1 MGNNRLNYANTHGPP
16 PEIKGA
22 MRLKLS
28 ILDQSPVHDSDSR
41 LGGND
46 GVFGNDGA
54 VALRHTIELARK
66 AEEWGYHRFW
76 VAEHHGSGR
85 VMGSS
90 PEVLVSHL
98 LAHTSRIR
106 VGSGGVMLQHYSPY
120 KVAENFNVL
129 ASLAPGRVDLGI
141 GRGPGGLP
149 RSTAALRR
157 GVLRQAQDERNR
169 EAQGTPDMTL
179 AEKLDE
185 LRCFLNNEL
194 EPEHPFH
201 GLQASP
207 LPPQP
212 PDLFLLGTTRSSG
225 DMAAELAMPYVFALF
240 LNNDEDEMAE
250 AVRRYQSGFERQ
262 GTPPPQPS
270 PGGRGSRVCPYT
282 MLALPIIVADTDEE
296 AAKHAAKIQV
306 VRITLDSG
314 RTLTVGSVEA
324 GEEFGKQSGEGYQI
338 TVRQA
343 GVVHG
348 NPESVKQQ
356 LLEMRHKYGADEIIA
371 VTAIDSF
378 EKRLRSFELL
388 GGLIGKIV

>member
-1 MGNNRLNYANTHGPP
+1 MS
-16 PEIKGA
+16 
-22 MRLKLS
+22 LKLS

-41 LGGND
+41 LRGNG

-54 VALRHTIELARK
+54 DALRHTIELARK

-157 GVLRQAQDERNR
+157 GVLRQAQDER
-169 EAQGTPDMTL
+169 DMTL

-194 EPEHPFH
+194 RPEHPFH

-207 LPPQP
+207 LPPRP

-240 LNNDEDEMAE
+240 LNNDEGEMVE
-250 AVRRYQSGFERQ
+250 AVRRYQAGFDSSNGAHPR
-262 GTPPPQPS
+262 TI
-270 PGGRGSRVCPYT
+270 
-282 MLALPIIVADTDEE
+282 LALPIIVADTDDE
-296 AAKHAAKIQV
+296 AAEHAAKIQV

-324 GEEFGKQSGEGYQI
+324 GEEFGRQSGEGYRI
-338 TVRQA
+338 SVRQA

-348 NPESVKQQ
+348 APESVRRQ
-356 LLEMRHKYGADEIIA
+356 LQEARQKYGADEIIA

>member
-1 MGNNRLNYANTHGPP
+1 
-16 PEIKGA
+16 
-22 MRLKLS
+22 
-28 ILDQSPVHDSDSR
+28 
-41 LGGND
+41 
-46 GVFGNDGA
+46 
-54 VALRHTIELARK
+54 
-66 AEEWGYHRFW
+66 
-76 VAEHHGSGR
+76 
-85 VMGSS
+85 MGSS

-157 GVLRQAQDERNR
+157 GDGEPA
-169 EAQGTPDMTL
+169 MTL
-179 AEKLDE
+179 VEKLAE
-185 LRCFLNNEL
+185 LRRFLSDEL
-194 EPEHPFH
+194 EPEHPLH

-250 AVRRYQSGFERQ
+250 AVRRYQSGFNYTK
-262 GTPPPQPS
+262 TPSPQPS
-270 PGGRGSRVCPYT
+270 PRGRGSIEHPHT
-282 MLALPIIVADTDEE
+282 MLALPIIVADSDDE
-296 AAKHAAKIQV
+296 AAVHAARIQV

-324 GEEFGKQSGEGYQI
+324 GEEFGRQSGEGYEI

-348 NPESVKQQ
+348 APESVRGQ
-356 LLEMRHKYGADEIIA
+356 LLDVQRKYGADEIIA
-371 VTAIDSF
+371 VTAMDSF

-388 GGLIGKIV
+388 GGLID

>member
-1 MGNNRLNYANTHGPP
+1 
-16 PEIKGA
+16 
-22 MRLKLS
+22 
-28 ILDQSPVHDSDSR
+28 
-41 LGGND
+41 
-46 GVFGNDGA
+46 
-54 VALRHTIELARK
+54 
-66 AEEWGYHRFW
+66 
-76 VAEHHGSGR
+76 
-85 VMGSS
+85 MGSS

-157 GVLRQAQDERNR
+157 GDGEPAI
-169 EAQGTPDMTL
+169 TM
-179 AEKLDE
+179 AEKLAE
-185 LRCFLNNEL
+185 LRRFLSDEL
-194 EPEHPFH
+194 EPGHPLH

-212 PDLFLLGTTRSSG
+212 PELFLLGTTRSSG

-240 LNNDEDEMAE
+240 LNNDEEEMAE
-250 AVRRYQSGFERQ
+250 AVRRYQSGFDHSNGVRP
-262 GTPPPQPS
+262 T
-270 PGGRGSRVCPYT
+270 T
-282 MLALPIIVADTDEE
+282 MLALPIIVADSDEE
-296 AAKHAAKIQV
+296 AAEHAARIQV

-324 GEEFGKQSGEGYQI
+324 GEEFGRQSGEGYKI

-343 GVVHG
+343 GVIHG
-348 NPESVKQQ
+348 SPDSVRRQ
-356 LLEMRHKYGADEIIA
+356 LLDVQQRYNADEIVA
-371 VTAIDSF
+371 VTAIDNF

-388 GGLIGKIV
+388 GSLIGKIV